1 MAIHKVTEVFIGG
14 GLAMDPNNTSISA
27 LGSQLAIVG
36 SDMTALNPAGGD
48 TISTQP
54 SIYLVNKNADGTL
67 KRSFEVKG
75 TNVVSYEANTYA
87 PAQREV
93 WAIGYNRKT
102 ATGSIA
108 VNNDTLY
115 KASIRFKNDKT
126 FYSVRPEYFSISFQ
140 SSATATQSNIA
151 DQIVSI
157 INNSAYG
164 TGVNKQVKA
173 VKVGNGT
180 GVYGLTGATNFGVE
194 IWGLDIANQFLNTT
208 YRENYVYFSV
218 QVDDTTGF
226 ASGTTCTQIQ
236 AVSYGTGTYYQAY
249 NMENFAYGYEG
260 VRNRRLWP
268 IPTLAYLASASGV
281 NSANIAAATAT
292 AVVNE
297 DTIIFSAAVSTQL
310 PPGSIITAS
319 GSTYEIKY
327 YLNTTLGGVGTQTAV
342 MTTTLP
348 VLAGVNFTGR
358 AFYDVVNIRVRDK
371 VVSDGAV
378 VTNEAEKDIFI
389 FTPAIIAGSATS
401 MTAAPSAEGQDI
413 MDILNGWMA
422 TTPLAPANIAL

>member
-1 MAIHKVTEVFIGG
+1 MAIHKVTEVFIGDGASLTAG
-14 GLAMDPNNTSISA
+14 GTSISA
-27 LGSQLAIVG
+27 LTTQINLVG
-36 SDMTALNPAGGD
+36 NNMTTVTAAE
-48 TISTQP
+48 TISTAGRD
-54 SIYLVNKNADGTL
+54 SIYAVNKNADGTL

-75 TNVVSYEANTYA
+75 TNVTVYKGESYA

-102 ATGSIA
+102 AAGSIA

-164 TGVNKQVKA
+164 TGVNKQIKA

-208 YRENYVYFSV
+208 YKENYVYFSV

-226 ASGTTCTQIQ
+226 AAGTTCTQIN

-268 IPTLAYLASASGV
+268 IPTLAYLASSAGITSASISGITCSGTSGEDRLTFSGSV
-281 NSANIAAATAT
+281 ATQ
-292 AVVNE
+292 
-297 DTIIFSAAVSTQL
+297 FF
-310 PPGSIITAS
+310 PGSLIVIS
-319 GSTYEIKY
+319 GNTYEIKY
-327 YLNTTLGGVGTQTAV
+327 FLNSGGGNTIVILTTPLLTSPSTTAF
-342 MTTTLP
+342 
-348 VLAGVNFTGR
+348 AGK
-358 AFYDVVNIRVRDK
+358 AWYDVINIKVRDK

-389 FTPAIIAGSATS
+389 FTPAINASATS
-401 MTAAPSAEGQDI
+401 MTAQSTESAAI
-413 MDILNGWMA
+413 AAILNPWMA
-422 TTPLAPANIAL
+422 STPAAFANISL

>member
-14 GLAMDPNNTSISA
+14 GLAMDANNTSISA

-36 SDMTALNPAGGD
+36 SDMTTLNPAGGD
-48 TISTQP
+48 TITTQP
-54 SIYLVNKNADGTL
+54 EIFVVNKNADGTL
-67 KRSFEVKG
+67 KRSFGVKG
-75 TNVVSYEANTYA
+75 TNVISYEANTYT
-87 PAQREV
+87 PAKREV
-93 WAIGYNRKT
+93 WSIGYNR
-102 ATGSIA
+102 ATLSGSIA

-140 SSATATQSNIA
+140 SSASATQSNIA

-164 TGVNKQVKA
+164 TGVNKQIKA

-180 GVYGLTGATNFGVE
+180 GAYGLTGATNFGVE

-208 YRENYVYFSV
+208 YKENYVYFSV

-226 ASGTTCTQIQ
+226 AAGTTCTQIQ
-236 AVSYGTGTYYQAY
+236 SVGFGTGTYYQAY
-249 NMENFAYGYEG
+249 NMENFAFGYEG
-260 VRNRRLWP
+260 VRNRRMWP

-281 NSANIAAATAT
+281 VSTTIAGFTAAVTT
-292 AVVNE
+292 GLDLV
-297 DTIIFSAAVSTQL
+297 TFSAPGISAQL
-310 PPGSIITAS
+310 PAGSLVTIDGVA
-319 GSTYEIKY
+319 YEIKY
-327 YLNTTLGGVGTQTAV
+327 HVSATDAV
-342 MTTTLP
+342 LTSPATTTN
-348 VLAGVNFTGR
+348 ATANITGK

-389 FTPAIIAGSATS
+389 FTPAIVAGANS

-413 MDILNGWMA
+413 MDILNGWMT
-422 TTPLAPANIAL
+422 TTPLAPANITL

>member
-14 GLAMDPNNTSISA
+14 GLAMDANNTSISA

-36 SDMTALNPAGGD
+36 GDMTALNPAGGD
-48 TISTQP
+48 TITTQP
-54 SIYLVNKNADGTL
+54 NIYVVNKNADGTL

-75 TNVVSYEANTYA
+75 TNVISYEANTYT
-87 PAQREV
+87 PAGREV

-102 ATGSIA
+102 AAGSIA

-140 SSATATQSNIA
+140 SSASATQSNIA

-164 TGVNKQVKA
+164 TGVNKQILA

-180 GVYGLTGATNFGVE
+180 GAYGLTGATAFGVE

-208 YRENYVYFSV
+208 YKENYVYFSV

-226 ASGTTCTQIQ
+226 AAGTTCTQIN
-236 AVSYGTGTYYQAY
+236 AVSFGTGTYYQAY

-260 VRNRRLWP
+260 VRNRRMWP
-268 IPTLAYLASASGV
+268 IPTLAYLANSAGVASGTLAAFTASV
-281 NSANIAAATAT
+281 TTGSDVVTFSAAAATQLP
-292 AVVNE
+292 VGSKI
-297 DTIIFSAAVSTQL
+297 TIDAVS
-310 PPGSIITAS
+310 
-319 GSTYEIKY
+319 YEIKY
-327 YLNTTLGGVGTQTAV
+327 YLNSGGGNTIAVLTTVA
-342 MTTTLP
+342 TTTNAAAN
-348 VLAGVNFTGR
+348 VTAKVW
-358 AFYDVVNIRVRDK
+358 YDVVNIRVRDK

-389 FTPAIIAGSATS
+389 FTPAIVAAATS
-401 MTAAPSAEGQDI
+401 TTAAPSAEGQDI
-413 MDILNGWMA
+413 MDILNGWMT

>member
-1 MAIHKVTEVFIGG
+1 MAIHKVTEVFIGDGSSLTAG
-14 GLAMDPNNTSISA
+14 GTSISA
-27 LGSQLAIVG
+27 LTTQINLVG
-36 SDMTALNPAGGD
+36 NDMTTVTAAEV
-48 TISTQP
+48 ISTAKRDV
-54 SIYLVNKNADGTL
+54 IYAVNKNADGTL

-75 TNVVSYEANTYA
+75 TNVTVYKGESYT
-87 PAQREV
+87 PAGREV

-102 ATGSIA
+102 AAGSIA

-140 SSATATQSNIA
+140 SSASATQSNIA

-164 TGVNKQVKA
+164 TGVNKQIKA

-208 YRENYVYFSV
+208 YKENYVYFSV

-226 ASGTTCTQIQ
+226 SSGTTCTQIN
-236 AVSYGTGTYYQAY
+236 AVSFGTGTYLQAY

-260 VRNRRLWP
+260 VRNRRMWP
-268 IPTLAYLASASGV
+268 IPTLAYLANSTGITSG
-281 NSANIAAATAT
+281 NIAAFTAT
-292 AVVNE
+292 GTATQ
-297 DTIIFSAAVSTQL
+297 DTVTFSAAAATQL
-310 PPGSIITAS
+310 PVGSIIIIS
-319 GSTYEIKY
+319 GNTYEIKY
-327 YLNTTLGGVGTQTAV
+327 YLNSGGGNTIAVLTTPLLTSPAGTNVTAK
-342 MTTTLP
+342 
-348 VLAGVNFTGR
+348 AW
-358 AFYDVVNIRVRDK
+358 YDVINIRVRDK

-389 FTPAIIAGSATS
+389 FTPAINAGATNMGTQSTESAALLAFLNPWMLSTP
-401 MTAAPSAEGQDI
+401 AAF
-413 MDILNGWMA
+413 
-422 TTPLAPANIAL
+422 ANVSL

>member
-1 MAIHKVTEVFIGG
+1 
-14 GLAMDPNNTSISA
+14 
-27 LGSQLAIVG
+27 
-36 SDMTALNPAGGD
+36 MTALNPAGGD
-48 TISTQP
+48 TITTQP
-54 SIYLVNKNADGTL
+54 NIYVVNKNADGTL

-75 TNVVSYEANTYA
+75 TNVISYEANTYT
-87 PAQREV
+87 PAGREV

-102 ATGSIA
+102 AAGSIA

-140 SSATATQSNIA
+140 SSASATQSNIA

-164 TGVNKQVKA
+164 TGVNKQILA

-180 GVYGLTGATNFGVE
+180 GAYGLTGATAFGVE

-208 YRENYVYFSV
+208 YKENYVYFSV

-226 ASGTTCTQIQ
+226 AAGTTCTQIN
-236 AVSYGTGTYYQAY
+236 AVSFGTGTYYQAY

-260 VRNRRLWP
+260 VRNRRMWP
-268 IPTLAYLASASGV
+268 IPTLAYLANSAGVASGTLAAFTASV
-281 NSANIAAATAT
+281 TTGSDVVTFSAAAATQLP
-292 AVVNE
+292 VGSKI
-297 DTIIFSAAVSTQL
+297 TIDAVS
-310 PPGSIITAS
+310 
-319 GSTYEIKY
+319 YEIKY
-327 YLNTTLGGVGTQTAV
+327 YLNSGGGNTIAVLTTVA
-342 MTTTLP
+342 TTTNAAAN
-348 VLAGVNFTGR
+348 VTAKVW
-358 AFYDVVNIRVRDK
+358 YDVVNIRVRDK

-389 FTPAIIAGSATS
+389 FTPAIVAAATS
-401 MTAAPSAEGQDI
+401 TTAAPSAEGQDI
-413 MDILNGWMA
+413 MDILNGWMT

>member
-1 MAIHKVTEVFIGG
+1 MAIHKVTEVFIGDGASLTAG
-14 GLAMDPNNTSISA
+14 GTSISA
-27 LGSQLAIVG
+27 LTTQINLVG
-36 SDMTALNPAGGD
+36 NNMTTVTAAE
-48 TISTQP
+48 TISTAGRD
-54 SIYLVNKNADGTL
+54 SIYAVNKNADGTL

-75 TNVVSYEANTYA
+75 TNVTVYKGESYA

-102 ATGSIA
+102 AAGSIA

-164 TGVNKQVKA
+164 TGVNKQIKA

-208 YRENYVYFSV
+208 YKENYVYFSV

-226 ASGTTCTQIQ
+226 AAGTTCTQIN

-260 VRNRRLWP
+260 VRNRRMWP
-268 IPTLAYLASASGV
+268 IPTLAYLASSAGITSGTIAAFTATGTATQDV
-281 NSANIAAATAT
+281 VTFSAAAAT
-292 AVVNE
+292 
-297 DTIIFSAAVSTQL
+297 QL
-310 PPGSIITAS
+310 PAGSIIIIS
-319 GSTYEIKY
+319 GNTYEIKY
-327 YLNTTLGGVGTQTAV
+327 YLNSGGGNTIAVLTTPLLTSPAGTAV
-342 MTTTLP
+342 S
-348 VLAGVNFTGR
+348 AK
-358 AFYDVVNIRVRDK
+358 AFYDVINIKVRDK

-389 FTPAIIAGSATS
+389 FTPAINAGATA
-401 MTAAPSAEGQDI
+401 MTAQSTESAAI
-413 MDILNGWMA
+413 AAILNPWMA
-422 TTPLAPANIAL
+422 STPAAFANVSL

>member
-1 MAIHKVTEVFIGG
+1 MAIHKVTEVFIGDGASLTAG
-14 GLAMDPNNTSISA
+14 GTSISA
-27 LGSQLAIVG
+27 LTTQINLVG
-36 SDMTALNPAGGD
+36 NNMTTVTAAE
-48 TISTQP
+48 TISTAGRD
-54 SIYLVNKNADGTL
+54 SIYAVNKNADGTL

-75 TNVVSYEANTYA
+75 TNVTVYKGESYA

-102 ATGSIA
+102 AAGSIA

-164 TGVNKQVKA
+164 TGVNKQIKA

-208 YRENYVYFSV
+208 YKENYVYFSV

-226 ASGTTCTQIQ
+226 AAGTTCTQIN

-260 VRNRRLWP
+260 VRNRRMWP
-268 IPTLAYLASASGV
+268 IPTLAYLASSAGITSASISGITCSGTSGEDRLTFSGSV
-281 NSANIAAATAT
+281 ATQ
-292 AVVNE
+292 
-297 DTIIFSAAVSTQL
+297 FF
-310 PPGSIITAS
+310 PGSLIVIS
-319 GSTYEIKY
+319 GNTYEIKY
-327 YLNTTLGGVGTQTAV
+327 FLNSGGGNTIVILTTPLLTSPSTTAF
-342 MTTTLP
+342 
-348 VLAGVNFTGR
+348 AGK
-358 AFYDVVNIRVRDK
+358 AWYDVINIKVRDK

-389 FTPAIIAGSATS
+389 FTPAINASATS
-401 MTAAPSAEGQDI
+401 MTAQSTESAAI
-413 MDILNGWMA
+413 AAILNPWMA
-422 TTPLAPANIAL
+422 STPAAFANISL

>member
-1 MAIHKVTEVFIGG
+1 MAIHKVTEVFIGDG
-14 GLAMDPNNTSISA
+14 SALPSVGTSISA
-27 LGSQLAIVG
+27 LASQLAIVG
-36 SDMTALNPAGGD
+36 NNMTTVNPTGQ
-48 TISTQP
+48 TITAQP
-54 SIYLVNKNADGTL
+54 NIYMVNKNVDATL

-75 TNVVSYEANTYA
+75 TNVISYEANSYA
-87 PAQREV
+87 PASREV

-102 ATGSIA
+102 AAGSIA

-140 SSATATQSNIA
+140 SSTSATQSNIA

-164 TGVNKQVKA
+164 TGVNKQIKA

-208 YRENYVYFSV
+208 YKENYVYFSV

-226 ASGTTCTQIQ
+226 SSTTTCTQIN
-236 AVSYGTGTYYQAY
+236 AVSFGTGTYLQAY

-260 VRNRRLWP
+260 VRNRRMFP
-268 IPTLAYLASASGV
+268 IPTLAYLANSTGVTSSSITGITCTGTTGEDRLTFSG
-281 NSANIAAATAT
+281 SIAAQF
-292 AVVNE
+292 V
-297 DTIIFSAAVSTQL
+297 
-310 PPGSIITAS
+310 PGSLIVVS
-319 GSTYEIKY
+319 GNTYEIKY
-327 YLNTTLGGVGTQTAV
+327 FISNTVVVLTTPLLTSPSTTAF
-342 MTTTLP
+342 
-348 VLAGVNFTGR
+348 AGK
-358 AFYDVVNIRVRDK
+358 AWYDVINIRVRDK
-371 VVSDGAV
+371 VISDGAV

-389 FTPAIIAGSATS
+389 FSPAINSSATDMTTASTGSADLK
-401 MTAAPSAEGQDI
+401 AFLDA
-413 MDILNGWMA
+413 WMVS
-422 TTPLAPANIAL
+422 TPGAFANITL